1 MFFDNIKTE
10 NQVDLNQFGVIECT
24 EENVQV
30 AMYQIALENEQNFQ
44 NIHNAI
50 MNHSFNC
57 LCECEGY
64 VTEAEQESKVKKI
77 LNAIKEAIQ
86 RFWAKIKGVFKQI
99 KSHIELS
106 IRNNQK
112 LVMKLKDINSKPIKI
127 DDSKKKIKGYSFE
140 SLDGKLDIYKKTA
153 EYLSTLSPTISIQT
167 GKFDMDI
174 EGNEAH
180 IKGGINRSTDSYV
193 NPDLAYRDEINR
205 IKGILVN
212 DNNFRSYSAENFQDD
227 LKKLFYGEE
236 KEIDITKVER
246 NALISEIE
254 NAKKTNEELSSAYVL
269 SSDTISKYLNELK
282 AISKA
287 AHGKYSA
294 DNNFKKALS
303 IYSSLVSQSISA
315 MSQTLSVH
323 TSAIVARYK
332 QNVRIAHILINH
344 DEN

>member
-1 MFFDNIKTE
+1 MFFDNIQTE
-10 NQVDLNQFGVIECT
+10 NEVNLNQFGVIECT
-24 EENVQV
+24 EENVQIGL
-30 AMYQIALENEQNFQ
+30 YQIALENEQNFN

-50 MNHSFNC
+50 MKYSFNC
-57 LCECEGY
+57 LCESEGY

-86 RFWAKIKGVFKQI
+86 RFWAKIMGVFKQI
-99 KSHIELS
+99 KSNIELS

-112 LVMKLKDINSKPIKI
+112 LVIKLKDINSKPIKI

-153 EYLSTLSPTISIQT
+153 EYLSTLSPTIAIKT
-167 GKFDMDI
+167 GKFDMEI
-174 EGNEAH
+174 EGNEARV
-180 IKGGINRSTDSYV
+180 KGGIGHSTNSYA
-193 NPDLAYRDEINR
+193 NPDLAYRDEINH

-254 NAKKTNEELSSAYVL
+254 NAKKTNEELSSAYEL
-269 SSDTISKYLNELK
+269 SKHTISEYLKDLK
-282 AISKA
+282 AISNALNK
-287 AHGKYSA
+287 KY
-294 DNNFKKALS
+294 DNNGFKKNLS
-303 IYSSLVSQSISA
+303 VYSSLVSQSLSA

-332 QNVRIAHILINH
+332 QNVKIAHILISH